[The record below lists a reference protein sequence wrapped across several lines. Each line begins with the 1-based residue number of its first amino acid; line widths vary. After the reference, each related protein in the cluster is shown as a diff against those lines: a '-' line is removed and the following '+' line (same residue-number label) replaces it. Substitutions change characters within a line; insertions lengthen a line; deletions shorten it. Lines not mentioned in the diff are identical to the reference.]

1 MYVAAAD
8 FVVQHE
14 LSIYCSDMYALYV
27 QSETGPPEV
36 LIVGNQPVA

>member
-1 MYVAAAD
+1 MFVAAAD
-8 FVVQHE
+8 FVQHE
-14 LSIYCSDMYALYV
+14 LSIYCSDMYV